1 VRAVGNNH
9 DQCQLVCDGGT
20 LEAGRSGSTVVDLT
34 EPGRFRINRAGTA
47 QASTVRVLKEFGLEG
62 EAVAETE

>member
-1 VRAVGNNH
+1 VGNNH

-34 EPGRFRINRAGTA
+34 EPGRFCINRAGTA

>member
-1 VRAVGNNH
+1 M
-9 DQCQLVCDGGT
+9 VCDGGT

-34 EPGRFRINRAGTA
+34 EPGRFRINRAGVA
-47 QASTVRVLKEFGLEG
+47 QAPTVSVLKQFGLEG